1 MNSFAKSVERVF
13 KSLLTAVL
21 AVSLCPLMPS
31 EEAHAQEAGDTS
43 EPAVPSRGAD
53 GDAAKADNPNSE
65 NPTLAVEDDSSDNGS
80 IALQS
85 DESGAPIVNWTTSGT
100 CQWMIDAGGC
110 LTIEPLSGAA
120 SGELGSH
127 GWSEMKDSV
136 TSVVIKN
143 RVISSP
149 DDCRNMF
156 SEFRNLKEAD
166 LSGFDTS
173 NATSMVNFFACCSSL
188 RSVNLSGLDT
198 SKVTG
203 MGGMFLACE
212 SLTSLDLSSLDTSNV
227 RIMGGMFDG
236 CLSLSSLDLSS
247 FNTSNVTDMNSMF
260 GYCPELQTIN
270 LSSFDTSN
278 TTGMSWMFWGC
289 SKLQSLD
296 LSNFNTLKVTDMD
309 SMFKGCSSLTSLDMS
324 GFDTS
329 NVTNMN
335 DIFAGCKSLT
345 SLNLSGFSTSNTT
358 NMDSM
363 FYGCSELRS
372 LDLSSFDTSKVTSM
386 EHMLSGCSR
395 LQALDLSSFDTSNAT
410 NMEDMFKDLSSLHLV
425 KMGKGFSFHRSDS
438 SSSILPSPSGQGL
451 TGSWVN
457 SYNKKVYPS
466 SAIPDNVA
474 ADYYAQGT
482 VSSSSVAIDTSSEKF
497 TGQPIT
503 KAIDSDL
510 IEGIDYEVH
519 YKSNVEAGTATV
531 KVEGAGGCTGS
542 LVRTFSIDK
551 ADPAYAVPG
560 PIAAIARQTLSDLEL
575 PDGFKWQDAL
585 STNVGGKGSRSF
597 SVSYTPN
604 DTANYNVVRN
614 IPVTVDVSAIEV
626 AVPDIANLVYNGSLQ
641 QAAVPDNPG
650 YHIVSNDGGTDA
662 GSYSVTLA
670 ITDTDFYEWADGTNA
685 DKAVEYA
692 IAPEDIDDATAGE
705 IADQIGPDGPAE
717 PKPVLT
723 FNGQTLVE
731 GRDYDLSYEGA
742 DESGKATA
750 IVKGKGNFTG
760 EKRIP
765 YLVAK
770 YSLSNAVGRIPSTR
784 YAEADL
790 PVKPAPI
797 IQSSEEPQERLLQE
811 GVDYELSYEGGEAI
825 GSGKVVATGIGDY
838 AGVLEFPFEVKDR
851 IDISHGFDYGI
862 ESTLRFYTGDPIEPK
877 ISFYQGNLVER
888 RDFEVR
894 YENNTHPGTATAI
907 VSGAGRYKG
916 EVEETFYIVNRSVA
930 DLSHGASITFK
941 SVTRTDGYNVFPYRG
956 IAVEPEFTVN
966 YSNSAGY
973 CALELG
979 KDYEVSYSD
988 NDGVGIATVTVTGI
1002 NGVTGSISKQYKI
1015 VGNGGIDVSL
1025 LRLGS
1030 RSLDQGE
1037 YLYTGSWVRPKLT
1050 WDNNFVEGTDYVLSY
1065 ADNKEVG
1072 TGTVIVHGI
1081 GNYTG
1086 TAKIPFNIVEKF
1098 GFPQFNDVCIADY
1111 PEAVAYTGEPVEPK
1125 LSLRDKDTG
1134 EELVEGRDYRVRY
1147 ENNVNYGMAIIHV
1160 YEGSGSSNQGS
1171 KYRGTAAYAFQIVKT
1186 KVEEPVA
1193 ATGLVYNGLSQMGVA
1208 PAGNYTVKSG
1218 AASAAGNYVAT
1229 ISLNDKESYAWLG
1242 SGNSDDIQIP
1252 WSIAPAEIGKAS
1264 IAAIGARTWT
1274 GSQIKPEPIVSF
1286 NGKALEKNVDYILS
1300 YGENV
1305 SPGKGTVT
1313 VTAVEGGNFTGSVTV
1328 EFDIEKKAVPAPI
1341 FTDVD
1346 YSDTSWY
1353 GDAVTFVA
1361 EKGLITGYS
1370 GTTLFGVGDVL
1381 TRAQLATILWRNA
1394 CPDEYASYDPETA
1407 KDTTG
1412 IDGSADGMYYTAAAN
1427 WAVKNGVITGF
1438 DREDGSKDFAA
1449 DDDVS
1454 FEQLVTIL
1462 SRLCA
1467 TPEELSAA
1475 GSDLSAFADGDL
1487 ASSWSRGAFAW
1498 AADKGLVQGY
1508 DEPTGKYLRPGD
1520 PVARERVAVV
1530 LMRAFEM
1537 GVLK

>member
-1 MNSFAKSVERVF
+1 MNSFARSIERVF
-13 KSLLTAVL
+13 KSLLAAVL
-21 AVSLCPLMPS
+21 AASLCPLMPS
-31 EEAHAQEAGDTS
+31 EEAHAQEAGDPS
-43 EPAVPSRGAD
+43 EPAMPSQIAD
-53 GDAAKADNPNSE
+53 GDAAKADNSNSE
-65 NPTLAVEDDSSDNGS
+65 NPILAAEGNSSDNDC

-85 DESGAPIVNWTTSGT
+85 EESGAPIVNWTSSGT

-110 LTIEPLSGAA
+110 LTIEPLPGAT
-120 SGELGSH
+120 SGELGLH
-127 GWSEMKDSV
+127 GWSEKKDAV

-149 DDCRNMF
+149 DDCRDMF

-227 RIMGGMFDG
+227 RDMGGMFDG

-247 FNTSNVTDMNSMF
+247 FDTSNVTDMSNMF
-260 GYCPELQTIN
+260 YYCPKLQDLDLSGFDTSKVTDMWWMFYCCSSLTSVN
-270 LSSFDTSN
+270 LSSFNTSKVED
-278 TTGMSWMFWGC
+278 MEWMFYGC

-296 LSNFNTLKVTDMD
+296 L
-309 SMFKGCSSLTSLDMS
+309 S

-335 DIFAGCKSLT
+335 CMFVGCKSLT

-363 FYGCSELRS
+363 FYGCSGLQS

-395 LQALDLSSFDTSNAT
+395 LQALDLSSFDTSNVT
-410 NMEDMFKDLSSLHLV
+410 NMEDTFKDLSSLHLV
-425 KMGKGFSFHRSDS
+425 KMGKGFSFHRPDS
-438 SSSILPSPSGQGL
+438 SSSMLPSPSGQGL
-451 TGSWVN
+451 TGSWVD
-457 SYNKKVYPS
+457 SSNKKVYSS

-482 VSSSSVAIDTSSEKF
+482 VSSSSVAIDTSSEKY
-497 TGQPIT
+497 TGQPIA

-510 IEGIDYEVH
+510 IEGIDYEVR
-519 YKSNVEAGTATV
+519 YDSNVEAGTATIR
-531 KVEGAGGCTGS
+531 VEGAGGCTGS

-626 AVPDIANLVYNGSLQ
+626 AVPDIANPVYNGSLQ

-650 YHIVSNDGGTDA
+650 YRILSNDGGTDA

-742 DESGKATA
+742 DKSGKATVV
-750 IVKGKGNFTG
+750 VKGKGNFTG

-770 YSLSNAVGRIPSTR
+770 YSLPNAVGLIPSTR

-790 PVKPAPI
+790 PVKPVPV

-838 AGVLEFPFEVKDR
+838 AGVLEFPFEVEDR

-877 ISFYQGNLVER
+877 VSFYQGNLVEG

-894 YENNTHPGTATAI
+894 YENNTRPGTATAI

-916 EVEETFYIVNRSVA
+916 EVEETFYIVNRSAA
-930 DLSHGASITFK
+930 DLSHGAFITFK
-941 SVTRTDGYNVFPYRG
+941 SVTRTDGYNVFPYKG
-956 IAVEPEFTVN
+956 TAVEPEFTVS

-1002 NGVTGSISKQYKI
+1002 NGVTGSISKQFKI

-1081 GNYTG
+1081 GNYAG

-1147 ENNVNYGMAIIHV
+1147 ENNVNYGTAIIHV
-1160 YEGSGSSNQGS
+1160 YEGPGSSNQGS

-1218 AASAAGNYVAT
+1218 AASAAGNYVAM
-1229 ISLNDKESYAWLG
+1229 ISLNDKENYAWSG

-1252 WSIAPAEIGKAS
+1252 WSIEPAEIGKAL
-1264 IAAIGARTWT
+1264 IAAIGTRTWT

-1305 SPGKGTVT
+1305 NPGKGTVT
-1313 VTAVEGGNFTGSVTV
+1313 VSAVEGGNFKGSVTV
-1328 EFDIEKKAVPAPI
+1328 EFDIEKKAVPTPV
-1341 FTDVD
+1341 FSDVD
-1346 YSDTSWY
+1346 YSDSSWY
-1353 GDAVTFVA
+1353 GDAVSFVA
-1361 EKGLITGYS
+1361 SRGLVTGYS
-1370 GTTLFGVGDVL
+1370 GTTLFGVGDSL

-1407 KDTTG
+1407 VDTTG
-1412 IDGSADGMYYTAAAN
+1412 IAGSADGTYYTAAAN

-1438 DREDGSKDFAA
+1438 EQPDGTFDFAA
-1449 DDDVS
+1449 DKDVS
-1454 FEQLVTIL
+1454 FEQLITIL

-1467 TPEELSAA
+1467 TDDELAAA
-1475 GSDLSAFADGDL
+1475 GSDLSSFADGDL

-1498 AADKGLVQGY
+1498 AAAKGLVQGY
-1508 DEPTGKYLRPGD
+1508 DEPTGKYLRPGEN
-1520 PVARERVAVV
+1520 VARERVAVV

>member
-53 GDAAKADNPNSE
+53 ADAAKADNPNSE

-227 RIMGGMFDG
+227 RIMGSMFDG

-247 FNTSNVTDMNSMF
+247 FDTSNVWDMDDMF
-260 GYCPELQTIN
+260 GYCPELQIIN

-309 SMFKGCSSLTSLDMS
+309 GMFQGCSSLTSLDMS

-363 FYGCSELRS
+363 FYRCSGLRS

-386 EHMLSGCSR
+386 KHMLSGCSR
-395 LQALDLSSFDTSNAT
+395 LQALDLSSFDTSNVT

-438 SSSILPSPSGQGL
+438 SSPILPSPSGQGL

-457 SYNKKVYPS
+457 SSNKKVYPS

-560 PIAAIARQTLSDLEL
+560 PIAAIARQTLNDLEL
-575 PDGFKWQDAL
+575 PGGFKWQDAL

-626 AVPDIANLVYNGSLQ
+626 AVPDIANPVYNGSPQ

-742 DESGKATA
+742 DKSGKATA

-790 PVKPAPI
+790 PVKPVPI

-838 AGVLEFPFEVKDR
+838 AGVLEFPFEVEDR

-877 ISFYQGNLVER
+877 ISFYQGNLVEG

-1086 TAKIPFNIVEKF
+1086 TAKIPFNIVE
-1098 GFPQFNDVCIADY
+1098 
-1111 PEAVAYTGEPVEPK
+1111 
-1125 LSLRDKDTG
+1125 
-1134 EELVEGRDYRVRY
+1134 
-1147 ENNVNYGMAIIHV
+1147 
-1160 YEGSGSSNQGS
+1160 
-1171 KYRGTAAYAFQIVKT
+1171 
-1186 KVEEPVA
+1186 
-1193 ATGLVYNGLSQMGVA
+1193 
-1208 PAGNYTVKSG
+1208 
-1218 AASAAGNYVAT
+1218 
-1229 ISLNDKESYAWLG
+1229 
-1242 SGNSDDIQIP
+1242 
-1252 WSIAPAEIGKAS
+1252 
-1264 IAAIGARTWT
+1264 
-1274 GSQIKPEPIVSF
+1274 
-1286 NGKALEKNVDYILS
+1286 
-1300 YGENV
+1300 
-1305 SPGKGTVT
+1305 
-1313 VTAVEGGNFTGSVTV
+1313 
-1328 EFDIEKKAVPAPI
+1328 
-1341 FTDVD
+1341 
-1346 YSDTSWY
+1346 
-1353 GDAVTFVA
+1353 
-1361 EKGLITGYS
+1361 
-1370 GTTLFGVGDVL
+1370 
-1381 TRAQLATILWRNA
+1381 
-1394 CPDEYASYDPETA
+1394 
-1407 KDTTG
+1407 
-1412 IDGSADGMYYTAAAN
+1412 
-1427 WAVKNGVITGF
+1427 
-1438 DREDGSKDFAA
+1438 
-1449 DDDVS
+1449 
-1454 FEQLVTIL
+1454 
-1462 SRLCA
+1462 
-1467 TPEELSAA
+1467 
-1475 GSDLSAFADGDL
+1475 
-1487 ASSWSRGAFAW
+1487 
-1498 AADKGLVQGY
+1498 
-1508 DEPTGKYLRPGD
+1508 
-1520 PVARERVAVV
+1520 
-1530 LMRAFEM
+1530 
-1537 GVLK
+1537 